1 VSIKDFADLKTSSKQ
16 MEILRL
22 TKILIALV
30 TSAVL
35 SSAATAQGSSITELG
50 GMRAP
55 SAGNSSTV
63 TSASFAIGVTT
74 DNGLTWR
81 QNATPTEE
89 LRIVGKVRPVAAQIG
104 QAADIFLLARDGA
117 VILMRR
123 TDGAF
128 EQWSGQ
134 LSELVPFRQQAI
146 LAADTEVN
154 LYTGQLGVSGQ
165 FELFLGY
172 RGADGVLHYS
182 PSPLRLSSSP
192 GQPGA
197 SVSRVFNG
205 NAWQNNGSTAEC
217 QSPLLQAPLDL
228 SKVTSILYPGQTRGG
243 DYKAHGGFRLDGQGQ
258 TNQVVVVSAIA
269 GTVVR
274 GARDTA
280 HGVVQYGFDI
290 INPCGVMMRIGHLL
304 ELSPRFAAIAD
315 TLPPATTS
323 STFTELSGYTVSAG
337 EPIATAIG
345 MAGNVFMDFGI
356 YDLRSRNPATTTMTG
371 ELRPYGICWLD
382 ALPAADRT
390 RVRSLPP
397 ADGVSGTMSDYCR

>member
-1 VSIKDFADLKTSSKQ
+1 

-35 SSAATAQGSSITELG
+35 SSAVTAQGSSITELG

-74 DNGLTWR
+74 DNGLSWR
-81 QNATPTEE
+81 SSVAPTES
-89 LRIVGKVRPVAAQIG
+89 LRIVGRVRPEASHIG
-104 QAADIFLLARDGA
+104 QPADIFLLAKDGA
-117 VILMRR
+117 VVLMRR
-123 TDGAF
+123 TNGAF
-128 EQWSGQ
+128 EQWNGQ
-134 LSELVPFRQQAI
+134 LSALVPFQQQMI
-146 LAADTEVN
+146 LAADTEVT
-154 LYTGQLGVSGQ
+154 LYAGQLGVSGQ

-182 PSPLRLSSSP
+182 PMPYQLNSSAGQSGAATSWFFNGSAWQASGTPADCPSPL
-192 GQPGA
+192 
-197 SVSRVFNG
+197 V
-205 NAWQNNGSTAEC
+205 
-217 QSPLLQAPLDL
+217 QAPLDL

-315 TLPPATTS
+315 TLPPATTN
-323 STFTELSGYTVSAG
+323 STFTELSGYTVNAG